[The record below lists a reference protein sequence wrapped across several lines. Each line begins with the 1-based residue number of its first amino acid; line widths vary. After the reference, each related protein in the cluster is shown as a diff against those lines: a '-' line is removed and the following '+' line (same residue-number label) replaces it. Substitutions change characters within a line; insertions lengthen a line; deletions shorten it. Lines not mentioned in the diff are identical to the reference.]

1 MNEKMV
7 ELVRYIASQF
17 AQDQDNLKV
26 SLEEKEEG
34 NIIVVTASAEDMGR
48 IIGKQGRIAMAIR
61 TIVKSASAK
70 EDKKYFVEIRD
81 MQ

>member
-1 MNEKMV
+1 M
-7 ELVRYIASQF
+7 I
-17 AQDQDNLKV
+17 
-26 SLEEKEEG
+26 
-34 NIIVVTASAEDMGR
+34 TANADDMGR

-81 MQ
+81 M

>member
-1 MNEKMV
+1 MNERMV

-17 AQDQDNLKV
+17 AQDPDSLKV
-26 SLEEKEEG
+26 TLEEKEDG
-34 NIIVVTASAEDMGR
+34 NVIVVTASAEDMGR

-81 MQ
+81 M

>member
-17 AQDQDNLKV
+17 AQDQENLKV
-26 SLEEKEEG
+26 TLEEKEEG
-34 NIIVVTASAEDMGR
+34 NVIVITANADDMGR

-70 EDKKYFVEIRD
+70 ED
-81 MQ
+81 

>member
-17 AQDQDNLKV
+17 AQDQENLKV
-26 SLEEKEEG
+26 TLEEKEEG
-34 NIIVVTASAEDMGR
+34 NVTVITANADDMGR

-81 MQ
+81 M

>member
-17 AQDQDNLKV
+17 AQDQESLKV
-26 SLEEKEEG
+26 TLEEKEEG
-34 NIIVVTASAEDMGR
+34 NVIVITANADDMGR

-81 MQ
+81 M